1 MQRNAPEE
9 RTPVA
14 IPAADNRLGDT
25 TPIYQ
30 CTSAGGPLDDCT
42 GENIAK
48 EITRIHCD
56 ATGAP
61 ASFVNVLFHQT
72 HDGRHFVAGQRPGHS
87 IVFGA
92 IRQGR

>member
-9 RTPVA
+9 INTRRYSSCGS
-14 IPAADNRLGDT
+14 RLGDT
-25 TPIYQ
+25 TPIYH
-30 CTSAGGPLDDCT
+30 CTSQGGLLDDST
-42 GENIAK
+42 RENIAK

-61 ASFVNVLFHQT
+61 ASFVDVLFHETQE
-72 HDGRHFVAGQRPGHS
+72 GRHFIAGQRPGHS
-87 IVFGA
+87 IAFGA